1 MTFPESI
8 SQSAIQV
15 LPPCRDLS
23 VGVEAVVADIVTSLR
38 SEFIETE
45 YTDHYFKSLD
55 NYRKMGQGVRVIGP
69 RLSGKSKASKRYGEL
84 TEKKTVYTDVPSNC
98 SSRRMYERLLK
109 AMRHA
114 DPGGRRTDLQSKLE
128 GCIIPFGYEMIIVD
142 QGEKLQA
149 EALADLAALMGKK
162 GIPVVV
168 CGTPTLD
175 QDLDDIGLL
184 GWFPNLYPFGSL
196 NSNDLTQTLNK
207 IENQYLRL
215 PEPSNLAT
223 GENFQTL
230 AIYTHSYIGLII
242 NVIEKAVVQS
252 LKKGH
257 LRIDSNIL
265 KQVSEKYGKRYVDP
279 KLVLQAASSGSSM
292 QSPPALPS

>member
-1 MTFPESI
+1 MTSSESI
-8 SQSAIQV
+8 SQPAIQV

-23 VGVEAVVADIVTSLR
+23 IGVEAVIADIVTSLR
-38 SEFIETE
+38 SGFIETE
-45 YTDHYFKSLD
+45 YAKYYFKTLD

-69 RLSGKSKASKRYGEL
+69 RLSGKSKASRRYGEL
-84 TEKKTVYTDVPSNC
+84 TDKKTAYSDVPSNC
-98 SSRRMYERLLK
+98 SSRRMHERLLR

-114 DPGGRRTDLQSKLE
+114 DPGGRRTDVQSKLN
-128 GCIIPFGYEMIIVD
+128 GCITPFGYEMIIVD
-142 QGEKLQA
+142 QGEKLQK
-149 EALADLAALMGKK
+149 EALEDLAVLMGKK

-168 CGTPTLD
+168 CGTPALD
-175 QDLDDIGLL
+175 QYLEDIGLL
-184 GWFPNLYPFGSL
+184 DWFPNLFSFDSL
-196 NSNDLTQTLNK
+196 NSVDFIQTLQT
-207 IENQYLRL
+207 IENEYLRL

-230 AIYTHSYIGLII
+230 AIYTHSYIGIII
-242 NVIEKAVVQS
+242 NIVEKAVVQS
-252 LKKGH
+252 LQKGH
-257 LRIDSNIL
+257 FGIDSSIL